1 MSSSKIAKRYSKA
14 LVGLCDKDKSH
25 EHVARDLKKIVD
37 ALEENPQVPAAL
49 VDPKVGRATKAKVLE
64 SIGQSLL
71 LRPLTRNLLSYLNDQ
86 GRLGEIEGIL
96 LDFNE
101 RLDEIAGRIR
111 ATVTTA
117 KPLNPMDMSKIKTAL
132 EKATGKQ
139 VVIESKVD
147 ENIVGGVVTRM
158 GNIVLDGS
166 IRTALNNMKSLLLEA
181 VQ

>member
-1 MSSSKIAKRYSKA
+1 MSASKIAKRYSKA
-14 LVGLCDKDKSH
+14 LVALCEKDKSH
-25 EHVARDLKKIVD
+25 EHVSRDLTKVVE
-37 ALEENPQVPAAL
+37 ALGANTDVRGAL
-49 VDPKVGRATKAKVLE
+49 VDPKLGRATKQKVLE
-64 SIGQSLL
+64 SVGQSLL
-71 LRPLTRNLLSYLNDQ
+71 LRPLTKNLLSYLNDQ

-101 RLDEIAGRIR
+101 RLDVLAGRVR

-117 KPLNPMDMSKIKTAL
+117 QPLNPMDMTKIKTAL

-147 ENIVGGVVTRM
+147 EQIVGGVVTRM

-181 VQ
+181 VH